1 LQHQKCFIKKEL
13 IMKTNSIT
21 LWAILC
27 LCFST
32 ISYGQVPSDPP
43 TARAYTLPLPLN
55 TDPVRER
62 FDIDVNGIADSIMRD
77 KARKLEKNLIPAKE
91 KKDKKKE
98 KKMSKKSSKT
108 LKKTKKSITFVVDED
123 LPAPKQTFK
132 MMSSKQLSSHIISK
146 KNIPSVD
153 HKVVKTS
160 FDGEKLCY
168 LGEDNFFKCIVQA
181 FADHRPL
188 VLSPDM
194 VWLLIGQ
201 GFSRYVNAH
210 SEELR
215 DKLVSHQ
222 GKMVLKVEK
231 DNDVLDPA
239 KGDWALLLNDFSSMI
254 ADNTKGDVADMMT
267 ANFSTTGMDERI
279 ASQITLMETVK
290 TYFDYLNV
298 VIACGIPTIT
308 LEGTPEDWQKVR
320 EKARDLSKYGLEKWA
335 NELDPILEEFV
346 KASEGHPN
354 QAFWENMVMKYRV
367 EKFKS
372 KKACGLYDI
381 NETTHLDG
389 WFLKFFPNENGY
401 TWSDVL
407 HTDDMPS
414 EMARGNF
421 TQEYI
426 DPLTGASIAEIPI
439 QLWAGFVGVQVDE
452 KTGALTPKI
461 GWFARIGDDEQEKLS
476 LLYQLERHGGLS
488 YSYRHE
494 TDTLPGILA
503 KMTSI
508 SKLTLR
514 FNQFPVN
521 IPAWVDNMKIG
532 KLYIEG
538 ELSEAE
544 EAQLRQRFPNIDIYN
559 YKKWKL
565 NKENVIKEE
574 NATEE
579 EIVTNTSTQSVD
591 EAIQES
597 GSIKTIELSELE
609 GIIAFDPY
617 DIRQVLE

>member
-1 LQHQKCFIKKEL
+1 MKCLSLHPTKMFHEKVHIMKRFTLFIL
-13 IMKTNSIT
+13 IMLTT
-21 LWAILC
+21 LGGWA
-27 LCFST
+27 
-32 ISYGQVPSDPP
+32 Q
-43 TARAYTLPLPLN
+43 
-55 TDPVRER
+55 
-62 FDIDVNGIADSIMRD
+62 
-77 KARKLEKNLIPAKE
+77 K
-91 KKDKKKE
+91 
-98 KKMSKKSSKT
+98 SKV
-108 LKKTKKSITFVVDED
+108 LKHTKKSITFVVDED
-123 LPAPKQTFK
+123 LPAPKQEFT
-132 MMSSKQLSSHIISK
+132 MLSSKDLSSRIISK
-146 KNIPSVD
+146 KNIPSAD

-160 FDGEKLCY
+160 FEGEKLCY
-168 LGEDNFFKCIVQA
+168 LGEDNFFKCVVQA
-181 FADHRPL
+181 FADHRSL

-222 GKMVLKVEK
+222 GKMVLRVEK
-231 DNDVLDPA
+231 NNDVLNPA
-239 KGDWALLLNDFSSMI
+239 KGDWAQLLNDFS
-254 ADNTKGDVADMMT
+254 ACVAEHTKGEVADMMT
-267 ANFSTTGMDERI
+267 ADFSTTGVDERI

-290 TYFDYLNV
+290 TYFDFWNV

-320 EKARDLSKYGLEKWA
+320 EKARMLAQYGLEKWA
-335 NELDPILEEFV
+335 NELDPILAEFV
-346 KASEGHPN
+346 KASEGKPN

-372 KKACGLYDI
+372 KKVCGLYDI

-426 DPLTGASIAEIPI
+426 DPLTGATLATFPV
-439 QLWAGFVGVQVDE
+439 QLWAGFVGVQVDA

-476 LLYQLERHGGLS
+476 LLYQIDHHGGLS
-488 YSYRHE
+488 YAYRHE

-508 SKLTLR
+508 SKLTLY
-514 FNQFPVN
+514 FNRFPVN
-521 IPAWVDNMKIG
+521 IPAWVDNMNIG
-532 KLYIEG
+532 KLDIHG
-538 ELSEAE
+538 KLSEAQ
-544 EAQLRQRFPNIDIYN
+544 EAQLRQRFPDASIINTN
-559 YKKWKL
+559 KKTKQ
-565 NKENVIKEE
+565 EDATKEE
-574 NATEE
+574 NDTKAIEVKADKAPDLPVPINDTPRPLKT
-579 EIVTNTSTQSVD
+579 IDISD
-591 EAIQES
+591 FEAI
-597 GSIKTIELSELE
+597 
-609 GIIAFDPY
+609 GIYDTN
-617 DIRQVLE
+617 DIRRVLE

>member
-1 LQHQKCFIKKEL
+1 
-13 IMKTNSIT
+13 MKTNSIT

-27 LCFST
+27 LCIST

-43 TARAYTLPLPLN
+43 TVRAYTLPLPLN
-55 TDPVRER
+55 TNPIGER
-62 FDIDVNGIADSIMRD
+62 FDIDVNGIADSILRD
-77 KARKLEKNLIPAKE
+77 EARKLEKNSVPATE
-91 KKDKKKE
+91 KKSKKKE
-98 KKMSKKSSKT
+98 KKVSKQSSKV
-108 LKKTKKSITFVVDED
+108 LKQSSKVLKQTKTGITFVVDED
-123 LPAPKQTFK
+123 LSAPKQTFT
-132 MMSSKQLSSHIISK
+132 MLSSKELSSRIISK
-146 KNIPSVD
+146 RQIPQPD
-153 HKVVKTS
+153 HNVVKTS
-160 FDGEKLCY
+160 FDGESLCY
-168 LGEDNFFKCIVQA
+168 LGEDNFFKCVVHA
-181 FADHRPL
+181 FADHRSL

-222 GKMVLKVEK
+222 GKMVLRVEK
-231 DNDVLDPA
+231 NNDVLDPS
-239 KGDWALLLNDFSSMI
+239 KGDWAQLLNDFS
-254 ADNTKGDVADMMT
+254 ACVAENTKGDVADMMT

-290 TYFDYLNV
+290 TYFDFWNV

-320 EKARDLSKYGLEKWA
+320 EKARMLAQYGLEKWS
-335 NELDPILEEFV
+335 NDLDPILAEFV
-346 KASEGHPN
+346 KASEGKPN

-372 KKACGLYDI
+372 KKVCGLYDL
-381 NETTHLDG
+381 NETTQLDG
-389 WFLKFFPNENGY
+389 WFLTFFPNENGITPSY
-401 TWSDVL
+401 VL

-426 DPLTGASIAEIPI
+426 DPVTGESLAQIPV

-452 KTGALTPKI
+452 KTGAFTPKI
-461 GWFARIGDDEQEKLS
+461 GWFARIGDEEQEKLS
-476 LLYQLERHGGLS
+476 RLYQIERHGGLS
-488 YSYRHE
+488 YSYRKE

-514 FNQFPVN
+514 FYQFPVN

-532 KLYIEG
+532 KLEISG
-538 ELSEAE
+538 SLSEAE
-544 EAQLRQRFPNIDIYN
+544 EAQLRQRFPEVSITN
-559 YKKWKL
+559 YKKWETK
-565 NKENVIKEE
+565 KEDATKE
-574 NATEE
+574 
-579 EIVTNTSTQSVD
+579 Q
-591 EAIQES
+591 S
-597 GSIKTIELSELE
+597 GSIKTIDISEFESL
-609 GIIAFDPY
+609 ALFDPY

>member
-1 LQHQKCFIKKEL
+1 MKRFTLFIL
-13 IMKTNSIT
+13 IMLTT
-21 LWAILC
+21 LGGWA
-27 LCFST
+27 
-32 ISYGQVPSDPP
+32 Q
-43 TARAYTLPLPLN
+43 
-55 TDPVRER
+55 
-62 FDIDVNGIADSIMRD
+62 
-77 KARKLEKNLIPAKE
+77 K
-91 KKDKKKE
+91 
-98 KKMSKKSSKT
+98 SKV
-108 LKKTKKSITFVVDED
+108 LKHTKKSITFVVDED
-123 LPAPKQTFK
+123 LPKPKQTFT
-132 MMSSKQLSSHIISK
+132 MLSSKDLSSRIISK
-146 KNIPSVD
+146 KNIPSAD

-168 LGEDNFFKCIVQA
+168 LGEDNFFKCVVQA
-181 FADHRPL
+181 FADHRSL

-215 DKLVSHQ
+215 DKLVYHQ
-222 GKMVLKVEK
+222 GKMVLRVEK
-231 DNDVLDPA
+231 NNDVLNPA
-239 KGDWALLLNDFSSMI
+239 KGDWAQLLNDFS
-254 ADNTKGDVADMMT
+254 ACVAEHTKGEVADMMT
-267 ANFSTTGMDERI
+267 ADFSTTGVDERI

-290 TYFDYLNV
+290 TYFDFWNV

-320 EKARDLSKYGLEKWA
+320 EKARGLSKYGLEKWA
-335 NELDPILEEFV
+335 NELDPILAEFV
-346 KASEGHPN
+346 KASEGKPN

-372 KKACGLYDI
+372 KKVCGLYDI

-426 DPLTGASIAEIPI
+426 DPLTGATLATFPV
-439 QLWAGFVGVQVDE
+439 QLWAGFVGVQVDA

-476 LLYQLERHGGLS
+476 LLYQIDHHGGLS
-488 YSYRHE
+488 YAYRHE

-508 SKLTLR
+508 SKLTLY
-514 FNQFPVN
+514 FNRFPVN
-521 IPAWVDNMKIG
+521 IPAWVDNMNIG
-532 KLYIEG
+532 KLDIHG
-538 ELSEAE
+538 KLSEAQ
-544 EAQLRQRFPNIDIYN
+544 EAQLRQRFPDASITNTN
-559 YKKWKL
+559 KKTKQ
-565 NKENVIKEE
+565 EDATKEE
-574 NATEE
+574 NDT
-579 EIVTNTSTQSVD
+579 
-591 EAIQES
+591 
-597 GSIKTIELSELE
+597 KTIEVKADKAPDLPVPISDTPRPLKTIDISDFEAI
-609 GIIAFDPY
+609 GIYDTN
-617 DIRQVLE
+617 DIRRVLE

>member
-1 LQHQKCFIKKEL
+1 
-13 IMKTNSIT
+13 MKTNSIT

-27 LCFST
+27 LCIST

-43 TARAYTLPLPLN
+43 TVRAYTLPLPLN
-55 TDPVRER
+55 TNPVGER
-62 FDIDVNGIADSIMRD
+62 FDIDVNGIADSIIRD
-77 KARKLEKNLIPAKE
+77 EARKLEKNSALATEKKSK
-91 KKDKKKE
+91 KKDKKV
-98 KKMSKKSSKT
+98 SKLSSKV
-108 LKKTKKSITFVVDED
+108 LKQSKTGITFVVDED
-123 LPAPKQTFK
+123 LPAPKQTFT
-132 MMSSKQLSSHIISK
+132 MMSSKQISSHIISK
-146 KNIPSVD
+146 KQIPNPD
-153 HKVVKTS
+153 HNVVKTS
-160 FDGEKLCY
+160 FEGESLCY
-168 LGEDNFFKCIVQA
+168 LGEDNFFKCVVQA

-194 VWLLIGQ
+194 VWILIGQ

-210 SEELR
+210 SEQLR

-222 GKMVLKVEK
+222 GKMVLRVEK
-231 DNDVLDPA
+231 NNDVLNPS
-239 KGDWALLLNDFSSMI
+239 KGDWAQLLNDFS
-254 ADNTKGDVADMMT
+254 ACVAENTKGEVTDMMT

-290 TYFDYLNV
+290 TYFDFWNV

-320 EKARDLSKYGLEKWA
+320 EKARMLAQYGLEKWS
-335 NELDPILEEFV
+335 NDLDPILTEFV
-346 KASEGHPN
+346 KASEGKPN

-372 KKACGLYDI
+372 KKVCGLYDL
-381 NETTHLDG
+381 NETTQLDG
-389 WFLKFFPNENGY
+389 WFLTFFPNENGITPSY
-401 TWSDVL
+401 VL

-426 DPLTGASIAEIPI
+426 DPLTGATLATFPV
-439 QLWAGFVGVQVDE
+439 QLWAGFVGVQVDA

-476 LLYQLERHGGLS
+476 RLYQIERHGGLS

-514 FNQFPVN
+514 FNQYPVN

-532 KLYIEG
+532 KLNIEG
-538 ELSEAE
+538 RLSEAE
-544 EAQLRQRFPNIDIYN
+544 EAQLRQRFPQATINN
-559 YKKWKL
+559 TKKRETT
-565 NKENVIKEE
+565 KEDVTKEQSGPIKVLDMSVF
-574 NATEE
+574 E
-579 EIVTNTSTQSVD
+579 EI
-591 EAIQES
+591 AIY
-597 GSIKTIELSELE
+597 
-609 GIIAFDPY
+609 DPN
-617 DIRQVLE
+617 DIREVVE

>member
-1 LQHQKCFIKKEL
+1 
-13 IMKTNSIT
+13 MKTNRIT
-21 LWAILC
+21 IMAILC
-27 LCFST
+27 LCFFT
-32 ISYGQVPSDPP
+32 ISYGQKSTSSPK
-43 TARAYTLPLPLN
+43 T
-55 TDPVRER
+55 
-62 FDIDVNGIADSIMRD
+62 
-77 KARKLEKNLIPAKE
+77 
-91 KKDKKKE
+91 
-98 KKMSKKSSKT
+98 SKV
-108 LKKTKKSITFVVDED
+108 LKHTKKSITFVVDED
-123 LPAPKQTFK
+123 LPAPKQEFT
-132 MMSSKQLSSHIISK
+132 MLSSKDLSSRIISK
-146 KNIPSVD
+146 KNIPSAD

-160 FDGEKLCY
+160 FEGEKLCY
-168 LGEDNFFKCIVQA
+168 LGEDNFFKCVVQA
-181 FADHRPL
+181 FADHRSL

-222 GKMVLKVEK
+222 GKMVLRVEK
-231 DNDVLDPA
+231 NNDVLDPSR
-239 KGDWALLLNDFSSMI
+239 GDWTQLLNDFSAMI
-254 ADNTKGDVADMMT
+254 AENTKGEVADMMI
-267 ANFSTTGMDERI
+267 ADFSTTSMDERI

-320 EKARDLSKYGLEKWA
+320 EKARGLSKYGLEKWA
-335 NELDPILEEFV
+335 NELDPILAEFV
-346 KASEGHPN
+346 KASEGKPN

-372 KKACGLYDI
+372 KKVCGLYDI

-426 DPLTGASIAEIPI
+426 DPLTGATLATFPV
-439 QLWAGFVGVQVDE
+439 QLWAGFVGVQVDA

-476 LLYQLERHGGLS
+476 LLYQIDHHGGLS
-488 YSYRHE
+488 YAYRHE

-508 SKLTLR
+508 SKLTLY
-514 FNQFPVN
+514 FNRFPVN
-521 IPAWVDNMKIG
+521 IPAWVDKMSIG
-532 KLYIEG
+532 ELEIKG
-538 ELSEAE
+538 TLSEAE
-544 EAQLRQRFPNIDIYN
+544 EAQLRQRFPEATITNT
-559 YKKWKL
+559 KKPETR
-565 NKENVIKEE
+565 KEDDIKEE
-574 NATEE
+574 NT
-579 EIVTNTSTQSVD
+579 TNVFD
-591 EAIQES
+591 I
-597 GSIKTIELSELE
+597 SEFVEVYDL
-609 GIIAFDPY
+609 Y
-617 DIRQVLE
+617 DIRRVLE

>member
-1 LQHQKCFIKKEL
+1 
-13 IMKTNSIT
+13 MKTNSIT

-77 KARKLEKNLIPAKE
+77 EARKLENSIPATE
-91 KKDKKKE
+91 KKSKKRD
-98 KKMSKKSSKT
+98 KKMSKKSNKT

-132 MMSSKQLSSHIISK
+132 MMSSKQLSSHIISR

-215 DKLVSHQ
+215 EKLVSHQ

-267 ANFSTTGMDERI
+267 ADFSTTGMDERI

-354 QAFWENMVMKYRV
+354 QTFWENMVMKYRV

-372 KKACGLYDI
+372 KKVCGLYSL
-381 NETTHLDG
+381 NETTQLDG
-389 WFLKFFPNENGY
+389 WFLTFFPNEHGVTSSYVLY
-401 TWSDVL
+401 TE
-407 HTDDMPS
+407 DMPS

-426 DPLTGASIAEIPI
+426 DPLTGATLATFPV
-439 QLWAGFVGVQVDE
+439 QLWAGFVGVQVDA
-452 KTGALTPKI
+452 KTGAHTPKI

-476 LLYQLERHGGLS
+476 LLYQIDHHGGLS
-488 YSYRHE
+488 YAYRHE

-508 SKLTLR
+508 SKLTLY
-514 FNQFPVN
+514 FNRFPVN
-521 IPAWVDNMKIG
+521 IPAWVDNMNIG
-532 KLYIEG
+532 KLDIHG
-538 ELSEAE
+538 KLSEAQ
-544 EAQLRQRFPNIDIYN
+544 EAQLRQRFPDASIINTN
-559 YKKWKL
+559 KKTKQ
-565 NKENVIKEE
+565 EDATKEE
-574 NATEE
+574 NDT
-579 EIVTNTSTQSVD
+579 
-591 EAIQES
+591 
-597 GSIKTIELSELE
+597 KTIEVKADKAPDLPVPISDTPRPLKTIDISDFEAI
-609 GIIAFDPY
+609 GIYDTN
-617 DIRQVLE
+617 DIRRVLE

>member
-1 LQHQKCFIKKEL
+1 MKRFTLFIL
-13 IMKTNSIT
+13 IMLTT
-21 LWAILC
+21 LGGWA
-27 LCFST
+27 
-32 ISYGQVPSDPP
+32 Q
-43 TARAYTLPLPLN
+43 
-55 TDPVRER
+55 
-62 FDIDVNGIADSIMRD
+62 
-77 KARKLEKNLIPAKE
+77 K
-91 KKDKKKE
+91 
-98 KKMSKKSSKT
+98 SKV
-108 LKKTKKSITFVVDED
+108 LKHTQKSITFVVDED
-123 LPAPKQTFK
+123 LPKPKQTFT
-132 MMSSKQLSSHIISK
+132 MLSSKDLSSRIISK
-146 KNIPSVD
+146 KNIPSAD

-160 FDGEKLCY
+160 FEGEKLCY
-168 LGEDNFFKCIVQA
+168 LGEDNFFKCVVQA
-181 FADHRPL
+181 FADHRSL

-222 GKMVLKVEK
+222 GKMVLRVEK
-231 DNDVLDPA
+231 NNDVLNPA
-239 KGDWALLLNDFSSMI
+239 KGDWAQLLNDFS
-254 ADNTKGDVADMMT
+254 ACVAEHTKGEVADMMI
-267 ANFSTTGMDERI
+267 ADFSTTSMDERI

-320 EKARDLSKYGLEKWA
+320 EKARGLSKYGLEKWA
-335 NELDPILEEFV
+335 NELDPILAEFV
-346 KASEGHPN
+346 KASEGKPN

-372 KKACGLYDI
+372 KKVCGLYDI

-426 DPLTGASIAEIPI
+426 DPLTGATLATFPV
-439 QLWAGFVGVQVDE
+439 QLWAGFVGVQVDA

-476 LLYQLERHGGLS
+476 LLYQIDHHGGLS
-488 YSYRHE
+488 YAYRHE

-508 SKLTLR
+508 SKLTLY
-514 FNQFPVN
+514 FNRFPVN
-521 IPAWVDNMKIG
+521 IPAWVDNMNIG
-532 KLYIEG
+532 KLDIHG
-538 ELSEAE
+538 KLSEAQ
-544 EAQLRQRFPNIDIYN
+544 EAQLRQRFPDASIINTN
-559 YKKWKL
+559 KKTKQ
-565 NKENVIKEE
+565 EDATKEE
-574 NATEE
+574 NDTKAIEVKADKAPDLPVPINDTPRPLKT
-579 EIVTNTSTQSVD
+579 IDISD
-591 EAIQES
+591 FEAI
-597 GSIKTIELSELE
+597 
-609 GIIAFDPY
+609 GIYDTN
-617 DIRQVLE
+617 DIRRVLE